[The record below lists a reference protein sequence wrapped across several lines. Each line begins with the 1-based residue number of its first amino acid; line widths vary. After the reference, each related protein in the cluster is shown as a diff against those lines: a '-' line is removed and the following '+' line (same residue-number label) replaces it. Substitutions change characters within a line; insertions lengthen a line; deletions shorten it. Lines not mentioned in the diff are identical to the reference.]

1 MKKLIMTHE
10 GGMPLNL
17 DQLRWLDNGINE
29 ALHAICRSLLPPG
42 ATSLVLEGCD
52 ITPVQNTDQFNV
64 SDGWLYRHEGG
75 GKICRVQAH
84 TFSYQG
90 ADPFPD
96 TGLTPRWMDT
106 TSFDASGSVTFHDG
120 SNKQVHAVQ
129 EATVVVDDDPSS
141 PAVVSVPG
149 RIGIWKPIEGSNLI
163 QYRLTPGRLEIR
175 GEADDGYLGKLPAV
189 INPGIKVLH
198 PVACQHEDQFEE
210 YGLGVLKI
218 NQTGEIYLIRKDGI
232 QYDIDY
238 HLNVIIPI

>member
-75 GKICRVQAH
+75 GNICRVQAH

-90 ADPFPD
+90 AYPFPD

-149 RIGIWKPIEGSNLI
+149 REGNWVPGTSISTRRQGDLLQIKGGYYGINGLFNETIPAGHRPTNDIRVPIAAFYQDNGDNYTPLLWIKASGQVTIIDTTHPSQSDVGYFINLS
-163 QYRLTPGRLEIR
+163 
-175 GEADDGYLGKLPAV
+175 
-189 INPGIKVLH
+189 
-198 PVACQHEDQFEE
+198 
-210 YGLGVLKI
+210 
-218 NQTGEIYLIRKDGI
+218 
-232 QYDIDY
+232 
-238 HLNVIIPI
+238 IPI